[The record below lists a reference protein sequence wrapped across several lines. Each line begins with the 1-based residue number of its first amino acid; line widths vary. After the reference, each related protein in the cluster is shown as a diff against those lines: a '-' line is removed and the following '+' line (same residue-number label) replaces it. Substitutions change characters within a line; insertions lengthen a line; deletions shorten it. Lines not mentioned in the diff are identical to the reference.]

1 MLKSIT
7 FKIPLQRS
15 FLYHLFFLKAFLLH
29 SNTVIE
35 PASTVDGLYNL
46 VVTTAI

>member
-29 SNTVIE
+29 SNTE